1 MRLLLV
7 RTQGKFG
14 LKKPERSKP
23 KRAPK
28 GDQQKLRKGAHLVL
42 EPKIAKKQA
51 EERSQRELTKKI
63 QARIEQTM
71 ASRAG
76 ADGGLRVVK
85 ADVDGASA
93 KPLRPGASVLAKL
106 KGKR

>member
-1 MRLLLV
+1 MRLPLD

-28 GDQQKLRKGAHLVL
+28 GDQQKLRKGAHLVFQ
-42 EPKIAKKQA
+42 PKIAKKQA

-71 ASRAG
+71 ASRASG
-76 ADGGLRVVK
+76 DGGLRVVK
-85 ADVDGASA
+85 ADEGGAGA